1 MTKTEVIKKLV
12 KEGFGLPRAI
22 EIYNKLSGYGF
33 YDVDKL
39 ELVTWI
45 KENGF

>member
-1 MTKTEVIKKLV
+1 MKKEQVIKRLV

-22 EIYNKLSGYGF
+22 QIYNELSNYGF
-33 YDVDKL
+33 YEVTRK
-39 ELVTWI
+39 ELNKYI